1 MLQKIGALRTEFSIP
16 SSKIFPEIEKY
27 NPSSNYISYK
37 KCCKKCGGISYRKH
51 RSQFQ
56 NIFRDRKVEFL
67 VQKYFLHKMLQ
78 KKRSFVQNSP
88 FLVPIYIQR
97 QENTSP
103 RSKIFPIK
111 YVAKKQW
118 VCRTEFT
125 VIIQNFRMK
134 IQFLGDR
141 KIQYKPV
148 PKNFLQNMLKKY
160 YKQQQNSA
168 LQNISYKNVATCYPV
183 YTQFEAHF

>member
-111 YVAKKQW
+111 NVAKKQG

-125 VIIQNFRMK
+125 VILQNFRMWG
-134 IQFLGDR
+134 Q
-141 KIQYKPV
+141 
-148 PKNFLQNMLKKY
+148 KNTIATKEFCVTKYSIFLQKMLEKKSGSGSPTSFSTI
-160 YKQQQNSA
+160 YKIRVSE
-168 LQNISYKNVATCYPV
+168 I
-183 YTQFEAHF
+183 

>member
-97 QENTSP
+97 Q
-103 RSKIFPIK
+103 
-111 YVAKKQW
+111 
-118 VCRTEFT
+118 
-125 VIIQNFRMK
+125 
-134 IQFLGDR
+134 
-141 KIQYKPV
+141 
-148 PKNFLQNMLKKY
+148 KKY
-160 YKQQQNSA
+160 KSSFK
-168 LQNISYKNVATCYPV
+168 NISYKKCCQKIGGMSYRIHCYHTKFPHENTIPRGQKNTIQTRSKKFPAKYVEKILQTTIEFCVTKYFLQKCCYLLPSV
-183 YTQFEAHF
+183 YPI